1 MKSIN
6 ADTHIHNMEC
16 LTNIL
21 SMIKRAN
28 EASAHYENWAKNYGH
43 IVSYSYLSAGRNDVK
58 KWKYISERLQRYYF
72 KKLADLTS
80 QAFDEVPKTIEYPH
94 ITNNAF

>member
-6 ADTHIHNMEC
+6 VESHIYNMEC

-28 EASAHYENWAKNYGH
+28 ETSANYEDWLKKYEDL
-43 IVSYSYLSAGRNDVK
+43 VSYSRHSEGRNDIR

-80 QAFDEVPKTIEYPH
+80 QAFDEVPKKIEYPH